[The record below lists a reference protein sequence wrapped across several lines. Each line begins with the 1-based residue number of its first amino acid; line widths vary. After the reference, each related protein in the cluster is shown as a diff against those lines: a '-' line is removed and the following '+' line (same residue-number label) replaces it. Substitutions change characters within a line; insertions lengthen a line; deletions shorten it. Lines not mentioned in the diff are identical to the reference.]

1 MARRNIQGKAQDN
14 DDPRAYQAL
23 ALPEQALEGGGTE
36 ILRLGV
42 IDSELYVAAL
52 PAFEAPA
59 RWGEVLAEVAR
70 RLAAIYAVQKP
81 GLSRKDATVEIVEA
95 FAAEMGAQ
103 PVNGTETGAG
113 SRAKLRTKPRAT
125 TNAKTNAKT
134 KSRGGAKK
142 AARSAK
148 RKTR

>member
-23 ALPEQALEGGGTE
+23 ALPEQALERGGTE

-113 SRAKLRTKPRAT
+113 SRAKPRAT
-125 TNAKTNAKT
+125 TNAKT